1 MAKAKKL
8 PSGNWRVLVF
18 LGKDAA
24 GKRCYK
30 SFTADNKWEAERQ
43 AAEYARIRSF
53 KKTPLDI
60 TVYEAIKRYVDAKD
74 GTLKASTIRSYRA
87 SQENALKGLHD
98 VTLRD
103 LTNERIQSEI
113 SLARTDH
120 AAKTVKNWVG
130 LLTAALN
137 MFHPDFKVSVSIPT
151 GKKREPSVPVDEQIR
166 NLLTLAKGTDIELP
180 IILAAMGSLREGE
193 VAALTPADIAKTGIR
208 VNKTMARDQHGT
220 WIIEEMPKTEAGD
233 RIAPLPKAALSM
245 LKKQASGKKPSDR
258 LFELNP
264 EQIYKHFKRLS
275 RKCGL
280 ERCRFH
286 DLRHY
291 YASMAHALG
300 VPDKRIM
307 LNGGWKDKG
316 TLSRIYEHAQKDRED
331 SENKPITDHFSTLLL
346 GE

>member
-18 LGKDAA
+18 LGKDAT
-24 GKRCYK
+24 GKRQYK
-30 SFTADNKWEAERQ
+30 SFTADSKWEAEHM
-43 AAEYARIRSF
+43 AADFARNRSF
-53 KKTPLDI
+53 KKTPLDL
-60 TVYEAIKRYVDAKD
+60 TVYEAIKRYIDAKD

-87 SQENALKGLHD
+87 AQENALKGLHN
-98 VTLRD
+98 VKLRD
-103 LTNERIQSEI
+103 LTNERIQTEI
-113 SLARTDH
+113 SLARADH
-120 AAKTVKNWVG
+120 AAKTVKNWCG

-137 MFHPDFKVSVSIPT
+137 MFHPDFKVNVSIPT
-151 GKKREPSVPVDEQIR
+151 GKKREPSVPVDDQIKK
-166 NLLTLAKGTDIELP
+166 LLALAKGTDVELP

-193 VAALTPADIAKTGIR
+193 VAALTPEDIAKTGVR
-208 VNKTMARDQHGT
+208 VNKTMARDQHGI
-220 WIIEEMPKTEAGD
+220 WIIEETPKTEAGD
-233 RIAPLPKAALSM
+233 RIAPLPAVALRM
-245 LKKQASGKKPSDR
+245 LKKQAAGKEPGSR
-258 LFELNP
+258 LFDLNP

-275 RKCGL
+275 KKCGMD
-280 ERCRFH
+280 RCRFH

-307 LNGGWKDKG
+307 LNGGWKDKT
-316 TLSRIYEHAQKDRED
+316 TLSRIYEHAQKDREA